1 MLINPKERRKERE
14 LINNY
19 KEYLKDVIRLKGI
32 NPDMCEFANGRV
44 NHISDSVLAGGAHP
58 KLFGKELDY
67 WERIPS
73 PEFDKDSW
81 VYLFHAVVNVN
92 RFVINAI
99 KYDRCVV
106 VVGCDC
112 PDDNDW

>member
-14 LINNY
+14 LLNNY
-19 KEYLKDVIRLKGI
+19 KEYLKYIIRLKGI
-32 NPDMCEFANGRV
+32 SPYRCEFANGRV
-44 NHISDSVLAGGAHP
+44 SKVSDSVVAGGAHP
-58 KLFGKELDY
+58 KVFGKELNY

-81 VYLFHAVVNVN
+81 VYLLHAVANN
-92 RFVINAI
+92 KFVINAI
-99 KYDRCVV
+99 KYDRSVV

-112 PDDNDW
+112 SADND